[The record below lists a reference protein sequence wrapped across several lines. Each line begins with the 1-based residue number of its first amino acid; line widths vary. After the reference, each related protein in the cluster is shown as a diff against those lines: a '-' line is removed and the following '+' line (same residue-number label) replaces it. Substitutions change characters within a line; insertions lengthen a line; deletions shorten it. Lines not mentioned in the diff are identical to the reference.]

1 MIKKI
6 INSITMFVN
15 KIMHQEVLFYFVLT
29 VLMLPNV
36 LLSIT
41 ESATPI
47 ERVCSLIFPLGCY
60 YLIAT
65 ISKRIGWTIWMLFPI
80 SVLAGFQ
87 VVLLYIY
94 GRSVIATDMFLN
106 FVTTDANE
114 SKELLGNLLMIII
127 TVVVLYI
134 TPAIFALVSLIKKHQ
149 LGDSFMRKN
158 RNIAVSIMIVGIS
171 LLGVCYAS
179 NDSFSIKKQVYPI
192 NAYYNMYKAVSR
204 YVKLKNYTST
214 SSEFKYNASSSHSA
228 QQREIYV
235 IVIGETSRAHNW
247 ELCGYNRPTNP
258 KLKKVDDLIVFDSVL
273 TEANITHKSVPMLI
287 SAASAKDYDIIYD
300 QKSAITAFKEAGFKT
315 AFFSTQ
321 AHTQTLTDYFGEEA
335 DVCEY
340 LRDRSTKID
349 FNPMDMELVE
359 CMKNTIKEGAKKQ
372 LVVLHSYGSHFNY
385 VSRYTNEFAYFT
397 PDMPITPDKKCLTQL
412 VNSYD
417 NTIRYTDSF
426 LCEIISELNSVKDA
440 HTSLMYVSD
449 HGEDLF
455 DKGGD
460 VIFHSSTTPS
470 YYQLH
475 VPMLVWMSGDYQ
487 NSYPQVVSSLKN
499 NIRAQ
504 ISSSASFFHT
514 VLNIA
519 GIETIYRDDT
529 YSLASKSFIERPRVY
544 LNDHYE
550 GVPLLHVEMRERDF
564 VMLEKF

>member
-15 KIMHQEVLFYFVLT
+15 KIMRQEVLFYFVLT

-65 ISKRIGWTIWMLFPI
+65 LSKRIGWTIWMLFPI

-134 TPAIFALVSLIKKHQ
+134 TPAIFALVLLVKKHQ
-149 LGDSFMRKN
+149 LRDTFMRKN
-158 RNIAVSIMIVGIS
+158 RNIAVSIMIVGMS

-204 YVKLKNYTST
+204 YDKLKNYTST

-235 IVIGETSRAHNW
+235 IVIGETSRACNW

-300 QKSAITAFKEAGFKT
+300 QKSAITAFKEAGFNT
-315 AFFSTQ
+315 SFFSTQ

-372 LVVLHSYGSHFNY
+372 LIVLHSYGSHFNY

-475 VPMLVWMSGDYQ
+475 VPMLVWMSDDYQ

-499 NIRAQ
+499 NIHAQ

-544 LNDHYE
+544 LNDHYD
-550 GVPLLHVEMRERDF
+550 GVPLLHVEMRERDYA
-564 VMLEKF
+564 MLERF